1 MSMSPNN
8 KVYHG
13 VLEEIRKFIEANDL
27 RPGDKLPSERELSE
41 KLQAGRSSIR
51 EALRAMELIGVIET
65 RRGEGT
71 FLSKY
76 RPYQTVQLL
85 SSFILKETTK
95 EDLLSVKM
103 LLEKE
108 TAKLAFTQINEPE
121 LIELESILNN
131 SSLNEK
137 EKHFAFFSYLFD
149 INSNQLLMRIWGL
162 IDEYSKSFTGNYSKT
177 FYLKL
182 MESYK
187 TKNYQSIEG
196 LFHEENAYDIV

>member
-95 EDLLSVKM
+95 EDLLSVKT

-121 LIELESILNN
+121 LNELESILND

-196 LFHEENAYDIV
+196 LFNEENAYDIV

>member
-1 MSMSPNN
+1 MSPNN